1 MTESIEDRGDFDL
14 RQKSGVSNKA
24 RRVFVFLGVGLP
36 ILFLLIF
43 GIVWLAWSE
52 INKGSEDIDTTNVV
66 ADAALAPKA
75 TKDEGME
82 KYQQQIAEKLAKL
95 EADNEK
101 RKQEDRRREGEGQE
115 RSQGQ
120 AGGGVDPAM
129 AARQRRLGGGV
140 IAVMSDQGAGG
151 GSDSGSYSS
160 NSNSE
165 SSSADE
171 EKIRALANSD
181 PRELAKQYTDT
192 GTSPGG
198 GGFESQLAGTEFAPA
213 RAYAVPPKKYLLK
226 HNTYA
231 RCVLYTEI
239 VTDYPGL
246 IDCRLTNPLY
256 SADGSV
262 VLAEA
267 GDILTGEQRVEI
279 KPGQSRVF
287 TSWTELETSSGV
299 RARLNS
305 LGAGPLGASGTDAW
319 IDNHYSQRFGGAVM
333 LSFIQDALQS
343 VANATAN
350 NNSTY
355 SFDNSSSNADDMAS
369 KALEN
374 TINIP
379 PTGHIPAGTVLTVIV
394 ARDID
399 FSGVFTTREGLLR

>member
-1 MTESIEDRGDFDL
+1 MTQLEDRGDFDL
-14 RQKSGVSNKA
+14 RHKSGVSNKA
-24 RRVFVFLGVGLP
+24 RKAIVFLGFGIP
-36 ILFLLIF
+36 ILILLIV
-43 GIVWLAWSE
+43 GIIWLAWSE
-52 INKGSEDIDTTNVV
+52 INSGSESIDTTHVIE
-66 ADAALAPKA
+66 DTALTPKPP
-75 TKDEGME
+75 KDDGME
-82 KYQQQIAEKLAKL
+82 QFQQQIAEKLSKL
-95 EADNEK
+95 EAEN
-101 RKQEDRRREGEGQE
+101 DRRKKEDERKEAEAQGKSDGQ
-115 RSQGQ
+115 
-120 AGGGVDPAM
+120 GGSVDPAI
-129 AARQRRLGGGV
+129 AVRQRRLGGGV
-140 IAVMSDQGAGG
+140 MAVMSDQGDAGSGAGG
-151 GSDSGSYSS
+151 DGERYDEGGYT
-160 NSNSE
+160 
-165 SSSADE
+165 ADE
-171 EKIRALANSD
+171 QKIRALANSD
-181 PRELAKQYTDT
+181 PNEIAKQYMEAS
-192 GTSPGG
+192 GSPGG
-198 GGFESQLAGTEFAPA
+198 GGFESQLSGTEFAPA
-213 RAYAVPPKKYLLK
+213 RAYAVPPRKYLLK

-267 GDILTGEQRVEI
+267 GGILTGEQRVEV

-319 IDNHYSQRFGGAVM
+319 IDNHYAQRFGGAVM

-343 VANATAN
+343 ISNATAK

-379 PTGHIPAGTVLTVIV
+379 PTGHIPAGTVLTVII

-399 FSGVFTTREGLLR
+399 FSGVFTTRENVLK